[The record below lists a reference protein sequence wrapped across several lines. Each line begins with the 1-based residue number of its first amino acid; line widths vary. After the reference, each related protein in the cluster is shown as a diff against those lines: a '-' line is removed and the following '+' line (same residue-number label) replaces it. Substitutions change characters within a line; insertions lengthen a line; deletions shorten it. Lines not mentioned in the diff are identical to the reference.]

1 MPQPDAEPIAGHAN
15 VGSRSLTRP
24 GGALLGAVLALA
36 FGVVAEAAADD
47 AQGGISGPLPLL
59 MQVAAAGKLHFSAR
73 GDGCAGIAARCEKP
87 SYLLPGDSVVVTSLD
102 GQWADAVF
110 TGGPPKF
117 RRTEGWLPRAALR
130 PVPIGHLRPA
140 DWYGHWHSGDQQDI
154 DIAPVHGNLVRVRG
168 LATWGGDDPARIA
181 DGDVNLG
188 AFDTTLPLTAA
199 TMVFAPALNGG
210 PAVLNPQDPS
220 ACVIH
225 MHLLGSYLLASGN
238 TNCGGANVTF
248 DGAYRRAPPA

>member
-1 MPQPDAEPIAGHAN
+1 MHRPEFERIAGHAN
-15 VGSRSLTRP
+15 VRPRPMMRP
-24 GGALLGAVLALA
+24 GRALLVAALALG
-36 FGVVAEAAADD
+36 FGVVARAAADD
-47 AQGGISGPLPLL
+47 AHSGVSEPLPLP
-59 MQVAAAGKLHFSAR
+59 MRVVAAGKLHFSKS
-73 GDGCAGIAARCEKP
+73 GDGCPGIAARCEER
-87 SYLLPGDSVVVTSLD
+87 SYLLPGDTVVMTSLH

-117 RRTEGWLPRAALR
+117 RSTEGWLPRAALR
-130 PVPIGHLRPA
+130 PIPIGHLQPA
-140 DWYGHWHSGDQQDI
+140 DWYGNWHSGDQQEI

-248 DGAYRRAPPA
+248 DGAYRHAPRN